1 MTIKE
6 RFKIYATKQMSE
18 LKIASGSYCGGK
30 QTIDLLTRDWISK
43 GLHEDEYL
51 NESAQIVLETSIA
64 CAEPGD
70 NRPILIYD
78 PQGLGQTW
86 LKSILKV

>member
-1 MTIKE
+1 
-6 RFKIYATKQMSE
+6 MSE

-30 QTIDLLTRDWISK
+30 QTIDLLTRDWILK
-43 GLHEDEYL
+43 GLHKDEFL